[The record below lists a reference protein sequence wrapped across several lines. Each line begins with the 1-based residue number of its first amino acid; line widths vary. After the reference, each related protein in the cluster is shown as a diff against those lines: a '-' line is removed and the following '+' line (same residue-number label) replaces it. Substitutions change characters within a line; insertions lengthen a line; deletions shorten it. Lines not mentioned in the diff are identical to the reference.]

1 MTSNGI
7 GFSCRRKQITIKIR
21 EDLDY
26 KEIITN
32 LKKKM
37 PEIRLLY
44 KNIEPDTITIMGVDF
59 KKREQIHLKKLMGK
73 FFSCE
78 VNFDS
83 SEALGLYGIRKT
95 FQKEIATSETTF
107 YRHSLRSG
115 QKIEYPGS
123 IVVLGDVNYGAEVI
137 AGENIVVLG
146 RLRGLAHAGAKG
158 NKEAIISAGSI
169 EANQIRISNVIRK
182 CDKKEFEQSI
192 VKTNAYIDK
201 KDKIVIE

>member
-1 MTSNGI
+1 MTNNGI

-21 EDLDY
+21 EDLEY
-26 KEIITN
+26 KEIIAI
-32 LKKKM
+32 LKKRL

-44 KNIEPDTITIMGVDF
+44 KNSEPDTILIMGVDF
-59 KKREQIHLKKLMGK
+59 KRREEIHLKKLMGK
-73 FFSCE
+73 FFNCDVS
-78 VNFDS
+78 FDS
-83 SEALGLYGIRKT
+83 SDALGLYGIRKT

-115 QKIEYPGS
+115 QKIEFPGS
-123 IVVLGDVNYGAEVI
+123 IVVLGDVNCGAEVI
-137 AGENIVVLG
+137 AGENIIVLG

-169 EANQIRISNVIRK
+169 ETNQIRISNVIRK
-182 CDKKEFEQSI
+182 CEKNEFEQSI
-192 VKTNAYIDK
+192 IKTNAYIDK